1 MKICIIDDNQK
12 ITRMFAKMLGINGH
26 ECTVANDGRTGL
38 AMLENE
44 KFDATVLDYS
54 MPGFSGVDVV
64 KSLNKNGRIKEQNI
78 VILTASSA
86 SDEELNEM
94 KELGVKECLKKPIE
108 LDSLIKVLEYI
119 SNQSK

>member
-1 MKICIIDDNQK
+1 MKICLIDDNPK
-12 ITRMFAKMLGINGH
+12 ITRMFTKLLEINGH
-26 ECTVANDGRTGL
+26 KCMIANDGRTGL

-54 MPGFSGVDVV
+54 MQGFSGMDVV
-64 KSLNKNGRIKEQNI
+64 KSLNKTGRIKEQNV

-108 LDSLIKVLEYI
+108 LDSLIGILE
-119 SNQSK
+119 SVNHQSK